1 MSETVR
7 IRTKPNGSDKYLK
20 VKLDQEFDFIEVL
33 SMKITQ
39 EEAYRNFCSDY
50 GVIVGRVIINSG
62 FGLPNARVS
71 VFIPI
76 DDVDKNDPQIK
87 GLYPYSIVSDKDSD
101 GIRYNLLPKSS
112 ETNNECFT
120 PIGTFPN
127 KREILDNDELL
138 GVYCKYYKFTTT
150 TNNAG
155 DFMIFGVPLG
165 TYTVHVDADISDIGI
180 VSQRPYDLIS
190 QGTPLKFFD
199 SPTKYKGGTNLD
211 KLVQIKSTNYGV
223 NVQPFWGSTD
233 NCEIGITR
241 ADIDM
246 NYNIRPCA
254 MFMGS
259 IFGDQ
264 EKNSINKRCR
274 PRKKLGQLCEQIAG
288 EGSIEMLRET
298 IDGGV
303 EQFDV
308 DGGRLIDEDGTWAY
322 QIPMNLDYVVTDE
335 FGNLIP
341 SDDETKGIPTRA
353 SVRFKIGMDNTGGE
367 GRLRTRAKYLVPNNP
382 NSVSEIDYTFN
393 ETTKKTSFR
402 SLYWNKIYSVTNF
415 IPRYQTSD
423 NKKTRAFTAIKDVD
437 ACAGDK
443 TTFPFN
449 KVNTD
454 FSPIFFIIC
463 LIIKIIAFLIYI
475 MNAFLIKLVNIIIS
489 ILNAIL
495 KVICNIIFSIGKFIN
510 KIPFVSVNV
519 CNWCIGN
526 GCCNCS
532 DILGYIPCIWVQC
545 PFDAD
550 AGTGLYA
557 PGCKST
563 DKGFEAVKTNTGYYP
578 TFYPGDNFQHPL
590 NKFGDAAGLDK
601 CVAAVLAESLG
612 IFGFDFYNDWVNGT
626 LYGYLLKYKRK
637 RRKSERFCEY
647 DCDDFFSQG
656 GVDGNKNNNPDNNC
670 RTNYLFDS
678 CYNGGD
684 DSQDE
689 LKSRGGVREG
699 LIKKIDTFQNGKK
712 INEEFFYAASLH
724 DASAK
729 LFATD
734 IICMG
739 SVFDCDWQGIPK
751 VQSLL
756 IPTTYKIP
764 PIVVE
769 LTDDNQTVETT
780 GMIGTGGSL
789 QGLFFE
795 VDCIGLHSDYSQCLN
810 IRHLSEFGVD
820 LDQLQFGAPSA
831 SYPNGAPIYA
841 DNNIGIK
848 DIDENGGIW
857 FRDVYYELNKIPNQ
871 NSFTLVPF
879 TTSFNLNDAATYSF
893 SNNTDNGVNYSSFRG
908 YPSGSESQFTQ
919 PKHSY
924 FFYFGILPGKGA
936 LEKLNQ
942 RFFTRCL
949 PVTEKEFNV
958 LATSQSATGSN
969 PTGSIT
975 FSVVSGTAP
984 FTYTISG
991 PNGYNSTGTIA
1002 ALPAPQ
1008 TVTITNLPVG
1018 TYTIQVVDANG
1029 NVVTQNTTIDGP
1041 PALYATA
1048 SVTKLC
1054 SSASVQD
1061 GEITITSVG
1070 GGTGVWTY
1078 QLLRSN
1084 GSVAKPVTS
1093 LSTSPLI
1100 ITGLGADTG
1109 SDGLTPPNFGYKLLV
1124 SDGITTV
1131 TITNLVLNGPTPV
1144 VLSVLTQTPTTC
1156 WESADGTFNIGLT
1169 GGQGPYTNTIT
1180 GPPGIPTTNG
1190 LSVNDA
1196 IRGTYT
1202 ITTVDNYGT
1211 TDTLS
1216 VIVPSLNVQMIASM
1230 APTAQL
1236 NKQCDP
1242 NNYIVPFYVTAGATA
1257 GPIKIQYNVDD
1268 NTGSGLD
1275 LIWNDV
1281 ILTYVNASTPMFV
1294 TIPNPSGG
1302 LNSGIKIRMKS
1313 PDGLCFSN
1321 ILSINKASIELP
1333 INTLSINTTGINNA
1347 QQCNPNLVSFKFNV
1361 SHLQAG
1367 STARLPY
1374 TFVYQVNGGPANTV
1388 SITTNQQLI
1397 NATMP
1402 SISSS
1407 AVITYTITD
1416 NKGCV
1421 ASGTLPTI
1429 TMPTQALTAYWTY
1442 NTSVTPNTKSLVI
1455 NGGLA
1460 PYSTAPAV
1468 NSLKSAI
1475 QTVSVSD
1482 NVGCT
1487 FITPSST

>member
-1 MSETVR
+1 
-7 IRTKPNGSDKYLK
+7 
-20 VKLDQEFDFIEVL
+20 
-33 SMKITQ
+33 MK
-39 EEAYRNFCSDY
+39 
-50 GVIVGRVIINSG
+50 
-62 FGLPNARVS
+62 
-71 VFIPI
+71 
-76 DDVDKNDPQIK
+76 
-87 GLYPYSIVSDKDSD
+87 PYS
-101 GIRYNLLPKSS
+101 P
-112 ETNNECFT
+112 
-120 PIGTFPN
+120 
-127 KREILDNDELL
+127 
-138 GVYCKYYKFTTT
+138 
-150 TNNAG
+150 
-155 DFMIFGVPLG
+155 
-165 TYTVHVDADISDIGI
+165 H
-180 VSQRPYDLIS
+180 Q
-190 QGTPLKFFD
+190 
-199 SPTKYKGGTNLD
+199 
-211 KLVQIKSTNYGV
+211 
-223 NVQPFWGSTD
+223 
-233 NCEIGITR
+233 
-241 ADIDM
+241 
-246 NYNIRPCA
+246 
-254 MFMGS
+254 
-259 IFGDQ
+259 
-264 EKNSINKRCR
+264 
-274 PRKKLGQLCEQIAG
+274 
-288 EGSIEMLRET
+288 
-298 IDGGV
+298 
-303 EQFDV
+303 
-308 DGGRLIDEDGTWAY
+308 
-322 QIPMNLDYVVTDE
+322 
-335 FGNLIP
+335 
-341 SDDETKGIPTRA
+341 
-353 SVRFKIGMDNTGGE
+353 
-367 GRLRTRAKYLVPNNP
+367 
-382 NSVSEIDYTFN
+382 
-393 ETTKKTSFR
+393 
-402 SLYWNKIYSVTNF
+402 
-415 IPRYQTSD
+415 
-423 NKKTRAFTAIKDVD
+423 
-437 ACAGDK
+437 
-443 TTFPFN
+443 
-449 KVNTD
+449 
-454 FSPIFFIIC
+454 
-463 LIIKIIAFLIYI
+463 
-475 MNAFLIKLVNIIIS
+475 
-489 ILNAIL
+489 
-495 KVICNIIFSIGKFIN
+495 
-510 KIPFVSVNV
+510 
-519 CNWCIGN
+519 
-526 GCCNCS
+526 
-532 DILGYIPCIWVQC
+532 
-545 PFDAD
+545 
-550 AGTGLYA
+550 
-557 PGCKST
+557 
-563 DKGFEAVKTNTGYYP
+563 
-578 TFYPGDNFQHPL
+578 
-590 NKFGDAAGLDK
+590 
-601 CVAAVLAESLG
+601 
-612 IFGFDFYNDWVNGT
+612 
-626 LYGYLLKYKRK
+626 
-637 RRKSERFCEY
+637 
-647 DCDDFFSQG
+647 
-656 GVDGNKNNNPDNNC
+656 
-670 RTNYLFDS
+670 
-678 CYNGGD
+678 
-684 DSQDE
+684 
-689 LKSRGGVREG
+689 
-699 LIKKIDTFQNGKK
+699 
-712 INEEFFYAASLH
+712 
-724 DASAK
+724 AK

-795 VDCIGLHSDYSQCLN
+795 VDCIGLHSDYGQCLN

-831 SYPNGAPIYA
+831 SYPNGVPIYA

-1002 ALPAPQ
+1002 APPAPQ

-1131 TITNLVLNGPTPV
+1131 TITDLVLNGPTPV

-1180 GPPGIPTTNG
+1180 GPAGFPSTNG

-1321 ILSINKASIELP
+1321 ILSII
-1333 INTLSINTTGINNA
+1333 LSILYM
-1347 QQCNPNLVSFKFNV
+1347 QFFLV
-1361 SHLQAG
+1361 
-1367 STARLPY
+1367 
-1374 TFVYQVNGGPANTV
+1374 
-1388 SITTNQQLI
+1388 
-1397 NATMP
+1397 
-1402 SISSS
+1402 
-1407 AVITYTITD
+1407 
-1416 NKGCV
+1416 
-1421 ASGTLPTI
+1421 
-1429 TMPTQALTAYWTY
+1429 
-1442 NTSVTPNTKSLVI
+1442 
-1455 NGGLA
+1455 
-1460 PYSTAPAV
+1460 
-1468 NSLKSAI
+1468 
-1475 QTVSVSD
+1475 
-1482 NVGCT
+1482 
-1487 FITPSST
+1487 